1 LRLIYGGGGV
11 VTNFP
16 VFFKGWAFFHTF
28 LSRPGGLLEYI
39 SAFLSQSFYYSWLG
53 ALVLTLQAWL
63 FYACTGHFLKTIKA
77 RRLLWLRFVP
87 AVLLLVIYG
96 QYAYHFPSTMALLV
110 SLLFVCL
117 YISLVRGALRRRL
130 DPGGASPTLPVAAV
144 AQGAYDKG
152 LLRVAVFVVL
162 SVLLYTVAA
171 GAYLVFGV
179 LCAMY
184 EILFESR
191 WRAGF
196 VYVLLA
202 AAIPY
207 VEGVLVFGVSILDAY
222 TDLLPFSWKILGWS
236 SREKVVT
243 VVYALYLFVPAIT
256 LALGLWRKFG
266 AASLIA
272 TKEARGQHRKLRR
285 RITKATTAALSWCG
299 NKPMFKWTAQSLV
312 LFVIAG
318 GVALACHSDK
328 EKNLLTVHYYACRR
342 MWAEVLEA
350 AKRYPYNTSVI
361 NAVNRA
367 LYHTGRLG
375 YDMFDFPQQPDALL
389 LTGEDRVVAYWHKFD
404 TQIDLGLMNMA
415 QKNLTECMEVFGPQ
429 PMILKR
435 LALANMVKGNM
446 DSAGIYLGALS
457 KTLFYADWAGQYL
470 AKLDSDPNLS
480 SDPAISRLRSA
491 CLQDDSAGLFYAKEK
506 ALLALQEQ
514 DSRNRMAFEY
524 LMAWYMLNRQLDKII
539 QIVKRLNDFDYAEV
553 PRLYE
558 QAVLIYVY
566 GQKQPVYL
574 EGRQADPEVRQQI
587 EHFSRVFNSYGRNKR
602 AAYPALARD
611 YGNSYFFY
619 HIYGFSAAK
628 IE

>member
-1 LRLIYGGGGV
+1 
-11 VTNFP
+11 
-16 VFFKGWAFFHTF
+16 
-28 LSRPGGLLEYI
+28 
-39 SAFLSQSFYYSWLG
+39 
-53 ALVLTLQAWL
+53 
-63 FYACTGHFLKTIKA
+63 
-77 RRLLWLRFVP
+77 
-87 AVLLLVIYG
+87 
-96 QYAYHFPSTMALLV
+96 
-110 SLLFVCL
+110 
-117 YISLVRGALRRRL
+117 
-130 DPGGASPTLPVAAV
+130 
-144 AQGAYDKG
+144 
-152 LLRVAVFVVL
+152 
-162 SVLLYTVAA
+162 
-171 GAYLVFGV
+171 
-179 LCAMY
+179 
-184 EILFESR
+184 
-191 WRAGF
+191 
-196 VYVLLA
+196 
-202 AAIPY
+202 
-207 VEGVLVFGVSILDAY
+207 
-222 TDLLPFSWKILGWS
+222 
-236 SREKVVT
+236 
-243 VVYALYLFVPAIT
+243 
-256 LALGLWRKFG
+256 
-266 AASLIA
+266 
-272 TKEARGQHRKLRR
+272 
-285 RITKATTAALSWCG
+285 
-299 NKPMFKWTAQSLV
+299 
-312 LFVIAG
+312 
-318 GVALACHSDK
+318 
-328 EKNLLTVHYYACRR
+328 
-342 MWAEVLEA
+342 
-350 AKRYPYNTSVI
+350 
-361 NAVNRA
+361 
-367 LYHTGRLG
+367 
-375 YDMFDFPQQPDALL
+375 
-389 LTGEDRVVAYWHKFD
+389 
-404 TQIDLGLMNMA
+404 MNMA

-506 ALLALQEQ
+506 TLLALQEQ